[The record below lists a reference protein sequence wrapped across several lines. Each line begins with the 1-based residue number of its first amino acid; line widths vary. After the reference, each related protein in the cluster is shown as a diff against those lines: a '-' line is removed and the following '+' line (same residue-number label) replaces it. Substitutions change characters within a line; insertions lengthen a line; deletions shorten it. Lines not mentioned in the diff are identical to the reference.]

1 LKVKSLLVSQPKPD
15 LEKSPYADIIK
26 KYNVKVEFHK
36 FFKIE
41 GITSKDFR
49 LNRINLL
56 DYTSVIFTSKNA
68 VDHYFRLCTELRA
81 EIPESMKYFCVT
93 EAIAL
98 YLQKYIQFRKRK
110 IFHGNN
116 LFSDLM
122 ESIKK
127 HKVETFL
134 LPCSETYN
142 KEVINTLDENKINY
156 TKTEVYKTVPENL
169 KKVKIVNYDML
180 VFFSPT
186 GIKSLF
192 TNFPKFKQN
201 STVIAT
207 FGETTC
213 REAKEAGLKVTIEA
227 PNPQAPSMTMAI
239 DQFLQKNHIVK
250 KRK

>member
-1 LKVKSLLVSQPKPD
+1 LKVKNLLVSQPKPD

-26 KYNVKVEFHK
+26 KYNVKIEFKK

-41 GITSKDFR
+41 GVPSKDFR
-49 LNRINLL
+49 QNRINLL
-56 DYTSVIFTSKNA
+56 EYSAVIFTSKNA
-68 VDHYFRLCTELRA
+68 VDHYFRLCTEMR
-81 EIPESMKYFCVT
+81 IQVPDTMKYFCVT

-98 YLQKYIQFRKRK
+98 YLQKYIQYRKRK

-127 HKVETFL
+127 HKTEAFL

-142 KEVINTLDENKINY
+142 QEVLKILDENKINY
-156 TKTEVYKTVPENL
+156 TKTEVYRNVPDDLSKTKLQNF
-169 KKVKIVNYDML
+169 DML
-180 VFFSPT
+180 VFFSPS

-192 TNFPKFKQN
+192 HNFPKFKQN

-207 FGETTC
+207 FGETTSH
-213 REAKEAGLKVTIEA
+213 EAKEAGLKVSVEA

-239 DQFLQKNHIVK
+239 DQFLQKNNK
-250 KRK
+250 TK